1 MENAAVSD
9 YLKNAYDT
17 KVILLK
23 RSTFSH
29 SPVTSLV
36 AFADMLFIFMP
47 SPKSLPL
54 SSALPHLTF
63 TVIFLIKAKNL
74 S

>member
-1 MENAAVSD
+1 MENAAISD
-9 YLKNAYDT
+9 YLKNACDT
-17 KVILLK
+17 KVVLPK

-29 SPVTSLV
+29 SPVSSLV

-63 TVIFLIKAKNL
+63 AVIFLTCLEND
-74 S
+74 